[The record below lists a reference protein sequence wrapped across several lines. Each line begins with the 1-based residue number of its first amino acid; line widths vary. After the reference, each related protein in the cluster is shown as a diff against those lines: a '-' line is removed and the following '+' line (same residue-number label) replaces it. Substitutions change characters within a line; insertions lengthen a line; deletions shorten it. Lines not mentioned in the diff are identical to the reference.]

1 MNKDTGTQGRPR
13 GEDLR
18 TGGSSPGTVIAGS
31 GPAGL
36 ACALGLARR
45 GRASMVVEKDSRCG
59 GLCQTI
65 DYDGFLFD
73 IGGHRF
79 LSRIE
84 EINALW
90 RETLGDE
97 LLRVKRLSRIFYR
110 GRFFK
115 YPLSFV
121 DTFKNL
127 GPVESVLCVGS
138 YLADRV
144 SRPADDGTFE
154 GWIINR
160 FGRRLYRIFFDV
172 YTQKVWAIPC
182 KDLSA
187 DWAKQR
193 IQGLSLKVAVRKAIL
208 GTWAP
213 GPKTLTEEFLYPRRG
228 PGEFFNRLQR
238 RSGRPG
244 RPLRVRYGGLG
255 GGARRDE
262 TYGPWN
268 CGAGLRP
275 DAELVPVEEF
285 ISSMP
290 LPQLVRALRPLP
302 PGPVLAAADKLSSG
316 AISWPTS
323 SSTKRTSSPTNGS
336 TSIRRRSAWG
346 GSRTTRTG
354 ART

>member
-1 MNKDTGTQGRPR
+1 MTRSAYREAVSAVPSVEASSMTMSSQIPRPGRFQTGRARPDRRLGVAGGHDHGQAERTLGHGRPDR
-13 GEDLR
+13 MPIAYGNRLVKTARIELRCRLKYNGRRPYEQEPGNPGTAPGEDLR
-18 TGGSSPGTVIAGS
+18 TERPSPGTVIAGS
-31 GPAGL
+31 GPAGM

-79 LSRIE
+79 LSRLE

-115 YPLSFV
+115 YPLSFF

-127 GPVESVLCVGS
+127 GPVESVLCVAS
-138 YLADRV
+138 YLKDRV

-172 YTQKVWAIPC
+172 YTRKVWAIPC

-228 PGEFFNRLQR
+228 PG
-238 RSGRPG
+238 
-244 RPLRVRYGGLG
+244 
-255 GGARRDE
+255 
-262 TYGPWN
+262 
-268 CGAGLRP
+268 
-275 DAELVPVEEF
+275 
-285 ISSMP
+285 
-290 LPQLVRALRPLP
+290 
-302 PGPVLAAADKLSSG
+302 
-316 AISWPTS
+316 
-323 SSTKRTSSPTNGS
+323 
-336 TSIRRRSAWG
+336 
-346 GSRTTRTG
+346 
-354 ART
+354 